1 MTRIQ
6 FKPIL
11 AFALSLASFALV
23 SLALAQTP
31 AKVVAQALERSV
43 PYSLAKSEFKTASEK
58 LERVKSDPLAIK
70 PELLEAQIGFD
81 TARVNLTASNLDVR
95 RNVSRDL
102 FTWIEAKDLLDVAKL
117 KNTLAQANLNAAKV
131 RFKSG
136 AINQIE
142 VNRAEA
148 EDRSADTDQENAS
161 ADLEA
166 ATANLRTRLGE
177 LPAANVAL
185 ESTPKPQRA
194 ALEAGLEN
202 QPRVV
207 IAKGGLDRAKLD
219 LEIKDNEFTA
229 SVDVQNAKTSFTNAQ
244 RNLEDARSNA
254 KTTLSAAWDAYT
266 ASQKA
271 IPVRERSMT
280 VAKEDLS
287 AQQARFA
294 KGLVSKLAVLQAQIG
309 LELAQLAL
317 AQSQHRLALTVVDL
331 AATANVDLWAK

>member
-1 MTRIQ
+1 MKNSIH
-6 FKPIL
+6 KPIL
-11 AFALSLASFALV
+11 AVALALISF
-23 SLALAQTP
+23 ALAQTP
-31 AKVVAQALERSV
+31 AKLVAQALERSV
-43 PYSLAKSEFKTASEK
+43 PYSLAKSDFKTASEK
-58 LERVKSDPLAIK
+58 LERVKSDPLAVK

-81 TARVNLTASNLDVR
+81 SARVNLTASNLEVR

-102 FTWIEAKDLLDVAKL
+102 FTWLEAKDLLDVAKI

-148 EDRSADTDQENAS
+148 EDRSADNDQENAS

-166 ATANLRTRLGE
+166 AAANLRTRLGE
-177 LPAANVAL
+177 LPAVNVAL
-185 ESTPKPQRA
+185 EATPKPQRA

-219 LEIKDNEFTA
+219 LEIKDNDFTA
-229 SVDVQNAKTSFTNAQ
+229 SVDVQNAKTALTNAQ

-254 KTTLSAAWDAYT
+254 KSALSAAWDSYT
-266 ASQKA
+266 SAQKA
-271 IPVRERSMT
+271 IPVRERSAN
-280 VAKEDLS
+280 VANEDLS
-287 AQQARFA
+287 AQKSRFA

-309 LELAQLAL
+309 LESAHLGLAQA
-317 AQSQHRLALTVVDL
+317 QHRLALTVIDL
-331 AATANVDLWAK
+331 AAASNVDLWTK